1 MHKEERMRYE
11 RVLNDTTMTRLSAIQ
26 YFIDICKRN
35 ELIAEESSVG
45 EFLDIVESMAVEK
58 NKGYSGKLN
67 NMIANGEVD
76 NNFS

>member
-1 MHKEERMRYE
+1 MQKEEKMRYE
-11 RVLNDTTMTRLSAIQ
+11 KVLNDTTMTRLSAIQ

-35 ELIAEESSVG
+35 ELITEESTVG

-76 NNFS
+76 NNFG